1 MKTMLIEIPING
13 NITPFEIE
21 RARCNRMEYTS
32 GMKISVPKM
41 TAPQIK
47 VKKVPLNAG
56 IYNFIIGCL
65 P

>member
-32 GMKISVPKM
+32 GMKIPVPKINKQE
-41 TAPQIK
+41 TKLKIK
-47 VKKVPLNAG
+47 EGAG
-56 IYNFIIGCL
+56 LWCFLTGCL